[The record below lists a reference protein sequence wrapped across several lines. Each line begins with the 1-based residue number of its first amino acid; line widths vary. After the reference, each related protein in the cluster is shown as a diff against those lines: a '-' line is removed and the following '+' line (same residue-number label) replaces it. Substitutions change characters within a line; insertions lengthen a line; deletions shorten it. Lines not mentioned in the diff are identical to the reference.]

1 MKYIYGHILTLVTV
15 ALLLASCAGESYPGM
30 EYEYVL
36 NEDIINDES
45 GKTNDRG
52 VMIEVYLAPD
62 TYTMGS
68 VSTTRGTGPFIV
80 PDTIRQDSNRYERS
94 VFNVFAFRASPDDQG
109 MLDYSPDYTKR
120 SNDPNDAKVNCLV
133 DGSNYNLGAPSRLD
147 LNRSGKLHFKHYDM
161 LNDSLLYYSAKY
173 NDVGYNFFAY
183 HLDDFVPTEATT
195 HRTTEGICYDI
206 DIDGTR
212 DLMYGYA
219 PKLTSDVLDSLIIK
233 DNLVIEDVQRNHI
246 LNIGY
251 YSSYAAYHGVR
262 PYVNLKHALTR
273 LRFMAYPADATCD
286 SVTIEAIEI
295 LAHNKVHLWVARP
308 NAGEVGLTFE
318 PERAYVPLMDHNATT
333 HPDSVGILP
342 YQPLRTEGNTVN
354 WQPEYEGNGWK
365 DNPPTIIG
373 GDMLVPT
380 DSVFRMKLTYR
391 QTLKNIDPTTGK
403 NITNRN
409 TTTYDLRAPQV
420 DVSYDERL
428 RRYMYLPGHTYHIN
442 IGVYGLRSI
451 VVNTDVDGWG
461 QGEDIPPNDEDDF
474 DGNK

>member
-80 PDTIRQDSNRYERS
+80 PDTTRQDSNRYEHS
-94 VFNVFAFRASPDDQG
+94 TFHVFAFRASPDDQG
-109 MLDYSPDYTKR
+109 TLEYSPDYTKR
-120 SNDPNDAKVNCLV
+120 SNDLEDGKVNCLV
-133 DGSNYNLGAPSRLD
+133 DGNNYNLGAPSRLD
-147 LNRSGKLHFKHYDM
+147 VNRSGKLHFKRYDM

-195 HRTTEGICYDI
+195 HRTAEGICYDI

-212 DLMYGYA
+212 DLVYGYA
-219 PKLTSDVLDSLIIK
+219 PKLTSAVLDSLIVK
-233 DNLVIEDVQRNHI
+233 DNLEIDAENRNHI

-262 PYVNLKHALTR
+262 PYVSLKHALTR
-273 LRFMAYPADATCD
+273 LRFMAFPADQTCD
-286 SVTIEAIEI
+286 SVTIEGIEI
-295 LAHNKVHLWVARP
+295 LAHNKAHLWVARP

-318 PERAYVPLMDHNATT
+318 PERAYVQLMDHNATT
-333 HPDSVGILP
+333 HPDSIGSLP
-342 YQPLRTEGNTVN
+342 YEPLRTEGNTVN
-354 WQPEYEGNGWK
+354 WKPEYAGKDWK
-365 DNPPTIIG
+365 ENPPTIIG

-380 DSVFRMKLTYR
+380 DSVFRMKLYYK
-391 QTLKNIDPTTGK
+391 QTLRNIDPKTGQ
-403 NITNRN
+403 NIENHN
-409 TTTYDLRAPQV
+409 SATYDLRAPEI

-442 IGVYGLRSI
+442 IGIYGLRPI
-451 VVNTDVDGWG
+451 LVNTELEGWEE
-461 QGEDIPPNDEDDF
+461 GEDIPPIDEF
-474 DGNK
+474 EITY

>member
-52 VMIEVYLAPD
+52 VMIDVYLAPD

-80 PDTIRQDSNRYERS
+80 PDTTRQDSNRYEHS
-94 VFNVFAFRASPDDQG
+94 TFHVFAFRASPDDQG
-109 MLDYSPDYTKR
+109 LLTYSPDYTKR
-120 SNDPNDAKVNCLV
+120 SSDPNDGKVNCLV
-133 DGSNYNLGAPSRLD
+133 DGTNYNLGVPSRLD

-161 LNDSLLYYSAKY
+161 LNDSMLYYSAKY

-233 DNLVIEDVQRNHI
+233 DNLEIEEEQRNHI

-262 PYVNLKHALTR
+262 PYINLKHALTR

-286 SVTIEAIEI
+286 SVTIESIEI
-295 LAHNKVHLWVARP
+295 LAHNKAHLWVARP
-308 NAGEVGLTFE
+308 NVNDVGLTFE
-318 PERAYVPLMDHNATT
+318 PERAYVAMMDHNATT
-333 HPDSVGILP
+333 HPDSVGIMP

-354 WQPEYEGNGWK
+354 WQPEYEGNDWK

-373 GDMLVPT
+373 GDMLLPT

-391 QTLKNIDPTTGK
+391 QTLINKDPRTGENIV
-403 NITNRN
+403 NRN
-409 TTTYDLRAPQV
+409 TTTYDLRAPEV

-442 IGVYGLRSI
+442 IGVYGLRPI
-451 VVNTDVDGWG
+451 VVNTSVDGWEE
-461 QGEDIPPNDEDDF
+461 GEDIPPNSEDEF
-474 DGNK
+474 DGN